1 MASKFSAEERAAMK
15 ERAAELKAQ
24 ANKEDGEKAVLAK
37 IKEMPPAD
45 RDMAQRIHEIV
56 TKTAP
61 DLVPRTFYGMPAYAK
76 EGTVLCF
83 FKAASKF
90 KQRYATLGFTD
101 KANLDDGPMWATD
114 FALKELTKADEK
126 KIAALVKQ
134 AVS

>member
-1 MASKFSAEERAAMK
+1 MAPKFSAEERAAMK

-45 RDMAQRIHEIV
+45 RAMAERIHAIV
-56 TKTAP
+56 LATAP
-61 DLVPRTFYGMPAYAK
+61 DLVPRTFYGMPAYAMD
-76 EGTVLCF
+76 GTVLCF

-101 KANLDDGPMWATD
+101 KANLDDGTMWPTD
-114 FALKELTKADEK
+114 FGLKELTKADEE

-134 AVS
+134 AIS

>member
-24 ANKEDGEKAVLAK
+24 ASKEDGTKAVLAK

-45 RDMAQRIHEIV
+45 RDMAERIHAIV
-56 TKTAP
+56 VKVAP

-76 EGTVLCF
+76 DGTVLCF

-101 KANLDDGPMWATD
+101 KANLDDGSMWATD
-114 FALKELTKADEK
+114 FAVKELTKADEK
-126 KIAALVKQ
+126 KITALVKQ